1 MQFILVLSLLF
12 ALVVALFAMQNS
24 STIQV
29 SFLTWE
35 ITTSV
40 ALVTLGA
47 AALGAIVVGLLGSVK
62 QVGQSLKIR
71 NLQGRIKRME
81 EELDSL
87 KTVQNQ
93 AESIAEEG
101 VPMEHDF

>member
-47 AALGAIVVGLLGSVK
+47 AALGALVVGLLGSVK
-62 QVGQSLKIR
+62 QFGQGLKIR
-71 NLQGRIKRME
+71 NLQGRIKRMQE
-81 EELDSL
+81 EINSL
-87 KTVQNQ
+87 QMVQR
-93 AESIAEEG
+93 EDGVMEEEG
-101 VPMEHDF
+101 VKTDDDL